1 MTELTQE
8 SSLECEEIECNL
20 IDDEDDKYDNNIVII
35 PTQVLF
41 RMNDT
46 TSNWKWKNKRKQQ
59 RQKERYSRKM
69 KMKKKIASMIM
80 NATNEYP
87 TSEED
92 VSKDNE
98 TKGILKTI
106 NQRSL
111 TKKKKVPNQWPDHP
125 T

>member
-1 MTELTQE
+1 M
-8 SSLECEEIECNL
+8 
-20 IDDEDDKYDNNIVII
+20 IVII

-41 RMNDT
+41 RMNDK
-46 TSNWKWKNKRKQQ
+46 TSNWKWKSKRK
-59 RQKERYSRKM
+59 RKWQKERYSRKM
-69 KMKKKIASMIM
+69 KIASMIM

-92 VSKDNE
+92 VGRENE

-106 NQRSL
+106 DQQRL
-111 TKKKKVPNQWPDHP
+111 TKKKRVPNQWPDHP

>member
-1 MTELTQE
+1 M
-8 SSLECEEIECNL
+8 
-20 IDDEDDKYDNNIVII
+20 VII

-46 TSNWKWKNKRKQQ
+46 TLNWKWKNKRKQK
-59 RQKERYSRKM
+59 RQKDRHSRKM

-80 NATNEYP
+80 NATNEYS
-87 TSEED
+87 TSED
-92 VSKDNE
+92 KVSKEKE

-106 NQRSL
+106 DRQSL

>member
-1 MTELTQE
+1 
-8 SSLECEEIECNL
+8 
-20 IDDEDDKYDNNIVII
+20 
-35 PTQVLF
+35 
-41 RMNDT
+41 
-46 TSNWKWKNKRKQQ
+46 
-59 RQKERYSRKM
+59 
-69 KMKKKIASMIM
+69 MKKKIASMIN

-98 TKGILKTI
+98 TKGILKMI
-106 NQRSL
+106 NRRSL

>member
-1 MTELTQE
+1 MMMILIMTELTQE
-8 SSLECEEIECNL
+8 SSLDNAELECNA

-41 RMNDT
+41 KMKRNL
-46 TSNWKWKNKRKQQ
+46 KWKSKRKQK
-59 RQKERYSRKM
+59 RQKERYSRKV
-69 KMKKKIASMIM
+69 KIANMIT
-80 NATNEYP
+80 NATKEYP

-92 VSKDNE
+92 VRRDNV

-106 NQRSL
+106 DRRSL
-111 TKKKKVPNQWPDHP
+111 TKKKRVPNQWSDHP